1 MPLIQVTDTDTR
13 QDVLR
18 SYTILDSLP
27 EQDYDDITHLASA
40 ICQTSISLISL
51 IDDDRQWFKSAHGL
65 EIRETPTEYS
75 FCTHTIQNPHE
86 ILIVPDSRQDSRFSG
101 NPLVLGDPHVI
112 FYAGVPLVNP
122 QGFALGSLCVV
133 DSRPKFGL
141 TETQQAALK
150 ILAQQVVNMLEMRRS
165 GSILQI
171 QKRILE
177 QRNNE
182 LDQLAGVIKADVKP
196 KLHQVTASVNKLKAH
211 IPVAPTTNAL
221 IDETLSTLREIEQ
234 RLQPFE

>member
-1 MPLIQVTDTDTR
+1 MSLLQATNTDNHR
-13 QDVLR
+13 EVLR

-40 ICQTSISLISL
+40 ICQTPISLISL
-51 IDDDRQWFKSAHGL
+51 IDDDRQWFKSAHGI
-65 EIRETPTEYS
+65 EIRETPSEYA
-75 FCTHTIQNPHE
+75 FCTHSIQNPDE
-86 ILIVPDSRQDSRFSG
+86 IMIVPDSRQDSRFSG
-101 NPLVLGDPHVI
+101 NPLVVGDPHII

-133 DSRPKFGL
+133 DNKPKFGL

-165 GSILQI
+165 GSALQI

-177 QRNNE
+177 QRNTE
-182 LDQLAGVIKADVKP
+182 LGELADVVQTEIKP
-196 KLHQVTASVNKLKAH
+196 KLFQVTSSVTKLKAQLS
-211 IPVAPTTNAL
+211 ASSSTNSL
-221 IDETLSTLREIEQ
+221 LDETLSTLQEIDQ
-234 RLQPFE
+234 RLQQFE

>member
-1 MPLIQVTDTDTR
+1 MIQATDADNR
-13 QDVLR
+13 RDVLR

-51 IDDDRQWFKSAHGL
+51 IDDERQWFKSAHGI

-75 FCTHTIQNPHE
+75 FCAHTIQNPNE
-86 ILIVPDSRQDSRFSG
+86 ILIVPDSRQDSRFCG
-101 NPLVLGDPHVI
+101 NPLVLGEPHVI
-112 FYAGVPLVNP
+112 FYAGVPLINP
-122 QGFALGSLCVV
+122 QGFALGSICVV
-133 DSRPKFGL
+133 DSRPKQGL

-165 GSILQI
+165 GSALQV

-182 LDQLAGVIKADVKP
+182 LDQLAGVIKTDIKP
-196 KLHQVTASVNKLKAH
+196 KLNQMSASVNQLKTQ
-211 IPVAPTTNAL
+211 IPASPSTDTL
-221 IDETLSTLREIEQ
+221 LEETLLTLREIEQ
-234 RLQPFE
+234 RLLPFE

>member
-1 MPLIQVTDTDTR
+1 MIQATDAYNCR
-13 QDVLR
+13 DVLR

-27 EQDYDDITHLASA
+27 EQYYDDITHLASA

-51 IDDDRQWFKSAHGL
+51 IDDERQWFKSAHGI

-75 FCTHTIQNPHE
+75 FCTHTIQNPNE
-86 ILIVPDSRQDSRFSG
+86 ILIVPDSRQDSRFCG
-101 NPLVLGDPHVI
+101 NPLVLGEPHVI
-112 FYAGVPLVNP
+112 FYAGVPLINP
-122 QGFALGSLCVV
+122 QGFALGSICVV
-133 DSRPKFGL
+133 DTKPKQGL

-165 GSILQI
+165 GSALQV

-182 LDQLAGVIKADVKP
+182 LDQLAGVISTDIKP
-196 KLHQVTASVNKLKAH
+196 KLNQLSASVNQLKAQ
-211 IPVAPTTNAL
+211 IPASPSTDAL
-221 IDETLSTLREIEQ
+221 LDETLLTLREIEQ